1 MKKIFFILSI
11 IAVTLTFSACE
22 DSLNIGP
29 EDYYGSNN
37 FWNNE
42 AQVKGFMYGI
52 HSTLRYNYGMFFYLG
67 EARGGTHR
75 TGTSSQNT
83 SLNDEQIKISNID
96 KNNTGIS
103 NWYNIYNRLLN
114 INLFIIKVEDKEA
127 TPFLTDDAR
136 NGYLAQ
142 AYAFRALYYFFLYR
156 TYGNV
161 PLVTTVEVLNGRVT
175 ANKFYIP
182 RATAKQTLELIKSDI
197 NKSETLFGNS
207 TALPSRIEWSVYATK
222 MLKAEIYLWAA
233 KVPVLDQPK
242 GGNADLTVAK
252 TALQSVIGNA
262 NFSLISDF
270 SKIFSDKT
278 VNNKEVIFS
287 LRFLDKE
294 AYNNGG
300 EFLYQD
306 QVFVNQKYDR
316 NGNLLGDVLNLK
328 SRGGIFRH
336 EYKFELFQSYDANDI
351 RRDATFFDYYSNN
364 TATEGKG
371 LLMKKAVGS
380 INSTGDR
387 VFDTDYIVYR
397 YADALLLMA
406 EIENGLT
413 GSCATYINEVR
424 KRAYGANYG
433 PAVAYADGTFAVNEL
448 AILKERDKEFVWEG
462 KRWFDVVRLR
472 DAAGKSLAFSPDA
485 NYPAGTPLIPAAD
498 THKLLWPV
506 DVYTLNLNPEL
517 TQTTGYN

>member
-1 MKKIFFILSI
+1 MKKIFFTLAI

-42 AQVKGFMYGI
+42 AQVKGFLYGI
-52 HSTLRYNYGMFFYLG
+52 HSTLRNSYQMFFYLG

-83 SLNDEQIKISNID
+83 SLNDERIKTNNID
-96 KNNTGIS
+96 KNNTGIT

-114 INLFIIKVEDKEA
+114 INLFIIKVEDINA

-161 PLVTTVEVLNGRVT
+161 PLITTVEVLNGRVT

-207 TALPSRIEWSVYATK
+207 TLIPSRIEWSIYATR

-233 KVPVLDQPK
+233 KVPVLDQEK
-242 GGNADLTVAK
+242 GGNADLQVAK
-252 TALQSVIGNA
+252 TALESVVGNT
-262 NFSLISDF
+262 NFTLLTDF
-270 SKIFSDKT
+270 SKIFSDKSA
-278 VNNKEVIFS
+278 NNKEVIFA

-294 AYNNGG
+294 ATNNGG
-300 EFLYQD
+300 EYLYHD
-306 QVFVNQKYDR
+306 QVFVNQKYDHS
-316 NGNLLGDVLNLK
+316 GNLLGDVLNLK

-336 EYKFELFQSYDANDI
+336 EYKFDLFLTYDTKDI

-364 TATEGKG
+364 TASAGQG
-371 LLMKKAVGS
+371 LLMKKAIGS
-380 INSTGDR
+380 INSTNDR
-387 VFDTDYIVYR
+387 IFDTDYIIYR
-397 YADALLLMA
+397 YADALLMMA

-413 GSCATYINEVR
+413 GSCASYINEVR
-424 KRAYGANYG
+424 KRAYGTNYG
-433 PAVAYADGTFAVNEL
+433 PAVAYTDGTYAANEL

-472 DAAGKSLAFSPDA
+472 DAVGNSLAFSPNA
-485 NYPAGTPLIPAAD
+485 NYPTGTPLIPSTEAY
-498 THKLLWPV
+498 KLLWPV
-506 DVYTLNLNPEL
+506 DINTLTLNPEL
-517 TQTTGYN
+517 TQTTGYD

>member
-11 IAVTLTFSACE
+11 ITVTLSFSACE

-29 EDYYGSNN
+29 EDYYGSAN

-42 AQVKGFMYGI
+42 AQVKGFMYGM
-52 HSTLRYNYGMFFYLG
+52 HSTLRSNYQMFFYLG

-83 SLNDEQIKISNID
+83 SLNDERIKTNNID
-96 KNNTGIS
+96 AQNTGIS
-103 NWYNIYNRLLN
+103 GWYGIYSRLLN
-114 INLFIIKVEDKEA
+114 INLFIIKVEDKNA
-127 TPFLTDDAR
+127 TPFLTDEAR

-161 PLVTTVEVLNGRVT
+161 PLITTVEVLNGRVT
-175 ANKFYIP
+175 VDKFYIP
-182 RATAKQTLELIKSDI
+182 RATAKATLDLIKSDI
-197 NKSETLFGNS
+197 NKSETLFGSS
-207 TALPSRIEWSVYATK
+207 TALSNRTEWSVYATK
-222 MLKAEIYLWAA
+222 MLKTEIYLWSA

-242 GGNADLTVAK
+242 GGNADLQIAK
-252 TALQSVIGNA
+252 TALQSVIGNS
-262 NFSLISDF
+262 NFSLMSDF

-278 VNNKEVIFS
+278 ANNKEIIFS
-287 LRFLDKE
+287 LRFMDKE
-294 AYNNGG
+294 ATNNGN

-316 NGNLLGDVLNLK
+316 NGILLGDVLNLK

-336 EYKFELFQSYDANDI
+336 EYKFELFLSYNANDT

-364 TATEGKG
+364 TATAGNG
-371 LLMKKAVGS
+371 LLLKKAVGS
-380 INSTGDR
+380 INSTSDR
-387 VFDTDYIVYR
+387 IFDTDYIVYR

-406 EIENGLT
+406 EIENGLS

-424 KRAYGANYG
+424 KRAFGANYG
-433 PAVAYADGTFAVNEL
+433 PAVAYTDGNFAANEL

-472 DAAGKSLAFSPDA
+472 NAAGNSLAFSSDA
-485 NYPAGTPLIPAAD
+485 NYPASTPLIPTAEAF
-498 THKLLWPV
+498 KLLWPV
-506 DVYTLNLNPEL
+506 DVNTLTLNPEL
-517 TQTTGYN
+517 TQTSGYN